1 MKIHLLGVYIFA
13 KKKQV
18 VGVYKKDK

>member
-18 VGVYKKDK
+18 MGVYKKDK

>member
-18 VGVYKKDK
+18 MEVYKKDK